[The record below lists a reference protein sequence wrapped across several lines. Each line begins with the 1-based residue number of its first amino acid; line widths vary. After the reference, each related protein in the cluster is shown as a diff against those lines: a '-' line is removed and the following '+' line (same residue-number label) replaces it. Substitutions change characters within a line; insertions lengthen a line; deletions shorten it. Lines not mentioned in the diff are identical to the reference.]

1 MRLAKIGKRSFMAG
15 CQRRS
20 LGSGFIFLSSSL
32 YWLLHG
38 LRLWAVKCSQSS
50 WQLCFLWIC
59 LRISSVQLL
68 SCVRLFVTPWTEAP
82 QASLCITIPEYTKTH
97 VHCVSDAFQKSHPLL
112 SPSPSI
118 FNLSQHQGLSKW
130 VSTFSQVAK
139 ALELQLQRQSLQWIF
154 GQISFRMDWLGLSA
168 A

>member
-68 SCVRLFVTPWTEAP
+68 SCVRLFVTPWTEVR
-82 QASLCITIPEYTKTH
+82 QASLSITI
-97 VHCVSDAFQKSHPLL
+97 SWSLL
-112 SPSPSI
+112 KLMSTESVMLPKHLILCRPFLLPSI
-118 FNLSQHQGLSKW
+118 FPSIRVFSNESALHIRCGQSIGASTSASVLPMNDYLNTSQ
-130 VSTFSQVAK
+130 
-139 ALELQLQRQSLQWIF
+139 E
-154 GQISFRMDWLGLSA
+154 ISCS
-168 A
+168 